1 MQIVHIFGPDKG
13 PTAGEGLWAVEY
25 EPGTGNAF
33 DNLWDQWDDVEFMR
47 DFCRKNFA
55 DLQAKF
61 GYAISLDDA
70 VEALMEEADLLMREL
85 LDLAEGRKKGHV
97 LQELFKP
104 LDNTQSNLRELQL
117 SKAPA
122 HKKLNSNPKL
132 RIYAVRID
140 SSTYVVTGGAIK
152 LTDKMHERPHT
163 DQEKQK
169 LEKAGSWLKESG
181 ACFREDLIDLP

>member
-33 DNLWDQWDDVEFMR
+33 DNLWDLWDDVEFMR

-70 VEALMEEADLLMREL
+70 VEVLMEEADL
-85 LDLAEGRKKGHV
+85 
-97 LQELFKP
+97 
-104 LDNTQSNLRELQL
+104 LQL

-140 SSTYVVTGGAIK
+140 PSTYVVTGGAIK
-152 LTDKMHERPHT
+152 LTNKMQERPHT

-169 LEKAGSWLKESG
+169 LEKVGSWLKESG